1 MDENGLII
9 KNEQLTTTKK
19 YEDGSIA
26 IITEIT
32 EYHLET
38 KILSIKTET
47 FINKDGNIC
56 KGISENLTKD
66 DAESDS
72 ESDTE
77 SKSESSE

>member
-1 MDENGLII
+1 MDENGIII

-19 YEDGSIA
+19 YEDGSMS
-26 IITEIT
+26 IITEIK

-38 KILSIKTET
+38 KILSIKKEI

-56 KGISENLTKD
+56 KDISENLLKD
-66 DAESDS
+66 YTESDS

-77 SKSESSE
+77 SK